1 VDLLKLLHEVV
12 ELTRPRWKDEAQSHG
27 ISYEVWIE
35 GGPVPPV
42 AGISEELGEV
52 FTNLLINALEA
63 MPAGGCFIFRI
74 VREADRVVVA
84 AEDTG
89 CGMSEETRLRVF
101 EPFFTTKGPRGTGLG
116 LAVVWG
122 IITRHR
128 GTIQVKSS
136 LGVGSSFTIRFP
148 ISQEVPAEE
157 KPAPPPRPAPGTRV
171 LVIDDEPDVL
181 AVVRDLLTEEGYAV
195 IEAVDGA
202 EGLARCD
209 AEPVDLVLADVSM
222 PGMSGWEVAA
232 VCRERFPEV
241 PVGFITGWGD
251 QLDPDQLERHGVRFV
266 LAKPFVVS
274 DVLRQVAQALQK
286 AERV

>member
-1 VDLLKLLHEVV
+1 
-12 ELTRPRWKDEAQSHG
+12 
-27 ISYEVWIE
+27 
-35 GGPVPPV
+35 
-42 AGISEELGEV
+42 
-52 FTNLLINALEA
+52 
-63 MPAGGCFIFRI
+63 M
-74 VREADRVVVA
+74 
-84 AEDTG
+84 
-89 CGMSEETRLRVF
+89 
-101 EPFFTTKGPRGTGLG
+101 
-116 LAVVWG
+116 
-122 IITRHR
+122 
-128 GTIQVKSS
+128 
-136 LGVGSSFTIRFP
+136 
-148 ISQEVPAEE
+148 
-157 KPAPPPRPAPGTRV
+157 

-274 DVLRQVAQALQK
+274 DVLRQVAQALHK